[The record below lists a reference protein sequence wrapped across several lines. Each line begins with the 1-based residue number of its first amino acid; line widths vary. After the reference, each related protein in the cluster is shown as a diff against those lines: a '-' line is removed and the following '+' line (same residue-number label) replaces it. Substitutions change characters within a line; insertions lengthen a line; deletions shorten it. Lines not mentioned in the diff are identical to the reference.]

1 MFTYAVDIMGGD
13 LGPRVALK
21 ACRRF
26 LRFRRDVN
34 LIVTTTAE
42 FESEARSILSLRKN
56 NIRIRVCENAICMD
70 DKPAQMLRKG
80 LTSTMAAALQECAEG
95 RALGMVSAGNTGAL
109 LVLSRH
115 ILGMVPGIDRPALAT
130 LLPTR
135 KAPLLMLDLGA
146 NLAASPEQLV
156 QFAALG
162 TAWFESQNDTTARL
176 GLLNIG
182 RESAKGTDAIK
193 QTADYL
199 AQALPDRYLGFYEG
213 DDIYKGELDVLVTDG
228 FAGNITLKASEGL
241 SEWMQELI
249 HKEFRQHWLMRWFAF
264 LWLPAV
270 RNIEKRISPARHG
283 GALLLG
289 LKGVVVKTHG
299 KSDARAFRY
308 ALKYLHKTSARFDLQ
323 KISQCVEK
331 TQQSLPSCTDD

>member
-21 ACRRF
+21 ACKRF

-42 FESEARSILSLRKN
+42 FEADVRSAFSSRKN
-56 NIRIRVCENAICMD
+56 SVRILVCNNAISMA
-70 DKPAQMLRKG
+70 DKPAQMLRSG
-80 LTSTMAAALQECAEG
+80 LTSTMAAALSEVAEG
-95 RALGMVSAGNTGAL
+95 RAQGMVSAGNTGAL
-109 LVLSRH
+109 LVLGRH
-115 ILGMVPGIDRPALAT
+115 ILGMIPGIDRPALAS

-135 KAPLLMLDLGA
+135 REPLLMLDLGA
-146 NLAASPEQLV
+146 NLSASPEQLV

-162 TAWFESQNDTTARL
+162 VGWHESQHETPARL
-176 GLLNIG
+176 GLLNVG
-182 RESAKGTDAIK
+182 RESAKGTDAVRCAAGYLE
-193 QTADYL
+193 TAM
-199 AQALPDRYLGFYEG
+199 PDRYQGFYEG
-213 DDIYKGELDVLVTDG
+213 DDIYKGEIDVLVTDG

-241 SEWMQELI
+241 SEWLQELI
-249 HKEFRQHWLMRWFAF
+249 YKEFRQHWFMRWFAW

-289 LKGVVVKTHG
+289 LKGIVVKTHG

-308 ALKYLHKTSARFDLQ
+308 ALKYLHRTSASFDLERLAG
-323 KISQCVEK
+323 CVAK
-331 TQQSLPSCTDD
+331 TQQSVGLCIDE